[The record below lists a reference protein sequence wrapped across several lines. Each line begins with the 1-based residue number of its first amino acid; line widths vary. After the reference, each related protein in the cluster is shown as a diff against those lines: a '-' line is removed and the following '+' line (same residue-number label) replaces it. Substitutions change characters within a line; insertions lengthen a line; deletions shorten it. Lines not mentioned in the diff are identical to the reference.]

1 MPHVGQRLLVH
12 LLVLDDGPD
21 RLRVAQQRMIV
32 AHRHRHSRWRP
43 RCARRR
49 ASAYASTA
57 SRAGPRGIAAGDRG
71 GLLVRIDAAREDR
84 LEVLVDARVPETL
97 LDQRVDGERRAGG
110 PRRTRSDCAARSAR
124 GSRPAGSSRSNSARG
139 AATRAAKAI
148 ERLAAIEHGRHRRR
162 ARSHPPEMQFFESR
176 PCALRS
182 TGIPT
187 ISSSRCPVQEL
198 LETAQHRSEARCRR
212 AQPGDCQARR
222 VRGDARRR
230 RRPRRDREFRRWGLE
245 RFSD

>member
-32 AHRHRHSRWRP
+32 AHHIGIRDGVLD
-43 RCARRR
+43 ARVGGIGVREHGVP
-49 ASAYASTA
+49 
-57 SRAGPRGIAAGDRG
+57 AGPRGIATGDRG

-97 LDQRVDGERRAGG
+97 LDQRVDGEAGQVALVEHDRIAQRDRLVEVGGGIEQVEQRA
-110 PRRTRSDCAARSAR
+110 R
-124 GSRPAGSSRSNSARG
+124 

-162 ARSHPPEMQFFESR
+162 ARSHPP
-176 PCALRS
+176 
-182 TGIPT
+182 
-187 ISSSRCPVQEL
+187 
-198 LETAQHRSEARCRR
+198 
-212 AQPGDCQARR
+212 
-222 VRGDARRR
+222 
-230 RRPRRDREFRRWGLE
+230 
-245 RFSD
+245 